1 MKSSLAHL
9 GVSCLALSAL
19 SAADYYV
26 APGGSDGN
34 TGTQVSPWATI
45 AKAMTSS
52 ASNDRI
58 YLARGGT
65 WRETFTIG
73 GNRQLLAYGSGAD
86 PVITGSRVVTMTG
99 TWGSNSNVRTG
110 SVGSEA
116 LSLWVNGSFQP
127 LARYPNSGYLNTA
140 TGTSLNSITGSG
152 MPSRSAGRWSGAQ
165 VRWHRWHWFWE
176 TRPITTDGGG
186 ATLTLSSNADT
197 DDGLTPVTWE
207 TGLIGIPSGF
217 YIDKDLDELDAP
229 GEWFSS
235 ASLVYVYPPAGVDG
249 GSMTVEVATND
260 TPISVN
266 SATIRGIAFRRFHG
280 DALQIGNPS
289 TIEDCTFEQIGN
301 RAINTTYNSGG
312 TEIRRNLIR
321 DVLNCGIVTTH
332 NPSGASTVIERN
344 LLHRIGMVRGY
355 GGSGTWKQVG
365 ILSNVGTSTIT
376 LNRIVDTGYAGILL
390 GNTAG
395 NTATRNLIVRS
406 MSTSNDGAGIYT
418 YKGPNTMNENIVLDS
433 LGSQVAAEPFF
444 PFGNG
449 IWPEFLDGI
458 ANSQI
463 NDNTIAGCNGSGI
476 ALINNF
482 TCSISR
488 NVLFDNLNSGL
499 QLGIHNGVT
508 SNQDH
513 TMDDN
518 VFATLATTRRLPLE
532 GNFASWYNPSTPS
545 TALLYENGS
554 TVDFGLLRRSTFVTG
569 SGTQL
574 ARGDGGGDPVSST
587 LSALATAEPSWV
599 ENTGTTSTQNAVLLI
614 NDTEAAADLAVP
626 SGTWTRTDGS
636 AVGAMVNLNAFRS
649 IVLIGS
655 GAAPVSPIYQTA
667 SGVDWRQATPTTT
680 YLIAQQEIAVSRT
693 GTPIT
698 DGGSDSVSATIAT
711 QATTLTFT
719 ISNLGTAPLNLTLPV
734 SLGSTSNCSA
744 AVTTQPSGT
753 IAAGGTGTLV
763 VSVTPT
769 TAAAWS
775 FTISVINDDADENPF
790 NWTVSGTATPVPQPE
805 IAVSRGPGPI
815 ADGATDTVGGTTS
828 LVAEN
833 LTYTIANTGTA
844 TLTIGTAA
852 LGGLSNCSAL
862 IVTQPAASVA
872 AGGSTTLVV
881 RITPSGATSWSCP
894 ITFTC
899 NDPDEDPTNWTIQGT
914 ATLFGAE
921 IALSRGATAIAD
933 GLSDTVS
940 GSVAG
945 STSILNYTIANTG
958 SIGLTVSPPTL
969 SSLVNCTASITANPV
984 SPVNAFSGTTGFTI
998 QVTPTSA
1005 AAWSLNAL
1013 LVNNDG
1019 NENPTDWTIQG
1030 TATSTGGGG
1039 GGGTPGA
1046 EAGGGGCGAGSATAA
1061 FLLAGVLGLGLR
1073 RRRR

>member
-1 MKSSLAHL
+1 MKSSLVCL
-9 GVSCLALSAL
+9 GLSCLALSPL
-19 SAADYYV
+19 SAADFYV

-34 TGTQVSPWATI
+34 IGTQVSPWATI
-45 AKAMTSS
+45 GKAMGSS

-86 PVITGSRVVTMTG
+86 PVITGSRAVTMTG

-110 SVGSEA
+110 SVSAEA

-140 TGTSLNSITGSG
+140 SGTTLNSITGSAL
-152 MPSRSAGRWSGAQ
+152 PSRSTGRWSGAQ

-186 ATLTLSSNADT
+186 ATLTLSTSAV
-197 DDGLTPVTWE
+197 TPSGTTTPSE

-235 ASLVYVYPPAGVDG
+235 TSQVYVYPPTGIDG
-249 GSMTVEVATND
+249 GTMTVEVATNA
-260 TPISVN
+260 TPISVTG
-266 SATIRGIAFRRFHG
+266 ATIRGIAFRRFHG
-280 DALQIGNPS
+280 SALQIGNPS
-289 TIEDCTFEQIGN
+289 TIEDCTFEQIGDT
-301 RAINTTYNSGG
+301 AITTTYNSGG
-312 TEIRRNLIR
+312 TQIRRNLIR

-332 NPSGASTVIERN
+332 NPSSASTVIERN

-433 LGSQVAAEPFF
+433 RGSQVAAEPFY
-444 PFGNG
+444 PTGHG

-458 ANSQI
+458 ADSQI

-476 ALINNF
+476 VLDNNF
-482 TCSISR
+482 TCQVDR
-488 NVLFDNLNSGL
+488 NTLFDNLSAGL
-499 QLGIHNGVT
+499 TLDIQGTNY
-508 SNQDH
+508 SNQGH
-513 TMDDN
+513 TLDGN
-518 VFATLATTRRLPLE
+518 TFVTLETSRRLPTE
-532 GNFASWYNPSTPS
+532 GNFDTGHWTLSEPSTGIWFYRTNP
-545 TALLYENGS
+545 
-554 TVDFGLLRRSTFVTG
+554 VDYGLLRNSTFVVG
-569 SGTQL
+569 AGTTL
-574 ARGDGGGDPVSST
+574 ARGSEWNDPTYTSLT
-587 LSALATAEPSWV
+587 ALATAQPSWV
-599 ENTGTTSTQNAVLLI
+599 ENSGVTRNQNAVLLI
-614 NDTEAAADLAVP
+614 NDTEVPADLAVP
-626 SGTWTRTDGS
+626 AGTWTRTDGS
-636 AVGAMVNLNAFRS
+636 AVGATVNLAAFRS
-649 IVLIGS
+649 VVLIGNGS
-655 GAAPVSPIYQTA
+655 APASPIYQTV
-667 SGVDWRQATPTTT
+667 SGIDWRLTTPTEV
-680 YLIAQQEIAVSRT
+680 YLTSQQEIAVSRT
-693 GTPIT
+693 GTVIT
-698 DGGSDSVSATIAT
+698 DGGSNSVSGTVAT
-711 QATTLTFT
+711 QATALQFT
-719 ISNLGTAPLNLTLPV
+719 ISNLGTASLNLTLPV
-734 SLGSTSNCSA
+734 AVGAQSNCTATITTAPNALITAGST
-744 AVTTQPSGT
+744 TTLQ
-753 IAAGGTGTLV
+753 

-775 FTISVINDDADENPF
+775 FTLSVANDDADENPF

-805 IAVSRGPGPI
+805 IAVSRGASTI
-815 ADGATDTVGGTTS
+815 ADGGTDAVGGTTS

-844 TLTIGTAA
+844 SLTLGAA
-852 LGGLSNCSAL
+852 SFGGLTNCSAT
-862 IVTQPAASVA
+862 IPTQPAATVA

-881 RITPSGATSWSCP
+881 RITPSGTAPWSCL
-894 ITFTC
+894 ISFTT
-899 NDPDEDPTNWTIQGT
+899 NDTDENPTNWTAQGT
-914 ATLFGAE
+914 AVLAAPE
-921 IALSRGATAIAD
+921 IALSRGASAIAD
-933 GLSDTVS
+933 GASDTLS
-940 GSVAG
+940 ATVAG
-945 STSILNYTIANTG
+945 SPSSLAYTVANTG
-958 SIGLTVSPPTL
+958 SASLTISPPTL
-969 SSLVNCTASITANPV
+969 SGLVNCTASVTSNPV
-984 SPVNAFSGTTGFTI
+984 SPVAAFSGSTTFTI

-1005 AAWSLNAL
+1005 AAWSLNAS
-1013 LVNNDG
+1013 LVNNDA

-1030 TATSTGGGG
+1030 TAAASG
-1039 GGGTPGA
+1039 GGGTTPSA
-1046 EAGGGGCGAGSATAA
+1046 SAGGGGCGAGMAGILV
-1061 FLLAGVLGLGLR
+1061 LLGCGLGLR